1 MASVSN
7 FNFVQTEDYMAA
19 AACVVLMAMAAN
31 AEFRD
36 DSDHRCPHTVF
47 EVEFAVLVLHALPQT
62 VERAVLL

>member
-1 MASVSN
+1 
-7 FNFVQTEDYMAA
+7 MAA